1 ELGRTLPLMLSVTI
15 IDKSGRTLSGQT
27 VEAFWISVA
36 HAKPLSVGINCSL
49 GAREMRPFL
58 ADLVSIA
65 DTRISVYPN
74 AGLPNAF
81 GGYDEAP
88 ETTAGLLREFAEEG
102 MLNVAGGCCGTR
114 PEHISAIKRALD
126 GIPPRIPTKSESLT
140 RLSGLEPMVVRPVSN
155 FQMIG
160 ERTNVTGSR
169 KFRRLIKSDD
179 HTSALEVALD
189 QVRGGANILDVNMDE
204 GMLDSEAAMD
214 RFLKL
219 VAGEPEIARIP

>member
-27 VEAFWISVA
+27 VEAFWLSVQ

-58 ADLVSIA
+58 AELVGIA

-88 ETTAGLLREFAEEG
+88 ETTAGLLREFADEG
-102 MLNVAGGCCGTR
+102 WLNVAGGCCGTR
-114 PEHISAIKRALD
+114 PEHIAAIKKTLEGVA
-126 GIPPRIPTKSESLT
+126 PRVPKKPESLT
-140 RLSGLEPMVVRPVSN
+140 RFSGLEPMVIRPDSN
-155 FQMIG
+155 FQMSG

-169 KFRRLIKSDD
+169 KSLRLIK
-179 HTSALEVALD
+179 
-189 QVRGGANILDVNMDE
+189 G
-204 GMLDSEAAMD
+204 
-214 RFLKL
+214 
-219 VAGEPEIARIP
+219 